1 MVLFWPFRPSSTI
14 SFCFSISRLTRSYHH
29 QNMGNKKQYTG
40 PRRPPANKE
49 KRPPITH
56 FLCIPLVNAA
66 SLPQLE
72 TSIATFKAALPPA
85 PQPPQNE
92 LPSRKPVV
100 ERPLIPLGAIRP
112 VGTLHLTLGVMSL
125 PTQQRLDDAI
135 QLLQSL
141 DLVSMARE
149 AERSARRR
157 QTTKD
162 RSQPATSQADN
173 DSIDNPSP
181 FTISLESLSAIPR
194 ARAATV
200 LHAAPVDPSSRLYP
214 FCEMLRGKF
223 LEAGFLQAEVKKD
236 KRLEGSPQQQ
246 SAQQEQTQQ
255 QATQRETNQQ
265 QQQQQQQ
272 SDIDN
277 QPPAEPKPKLRPLLL
292 HATVV
297 NTIYIKGRQQS
308 SERGPNGKN
317 RRNQYTFDA
326 RDILAH
332 YRDYYVDSNRVTP
345 RSNTIAVQTPALEA
359 GPHEGAPQ
367 AGSDDEE
374 ISAVSSRQEKF
385 PFVWA
390 RNLPL
395 ESVCICEMGA
405 KKLDRENDPD
415 GMNARLGEKYKVVA
429 ERRLNFR
436 FEGTGS

>member
-1 MVLFWPFRPSSTI
+1 
-14 SFCFSISRLTRSYHH
+14 
-29 QNMGNKKQYTG
+29 MGNKKQYPG
-40 PRRPPANKE
+40 PRRPPASKE

-72 TSIATFKAALPPA
+72 SSIATFKAALPLA
-85 PQPPQNE
+85 PQPPPDE

-100 ERPLIPLGAIRP
+100 ERPLIPHGAIRP

-125 PTQQRLDDAI
+125 PTQQRLDEAI
-135 QLLQSL
+135 ELLRSL
-141 DLVSMARE
+141 DLASMARE

-157 QTTKD
+157 QITKNE
-162 RSQPATSQADN
+162 SQPATSQADS
-173 DSIDNPSP
+173 DTIDTPSP

-200 LHAAPVDPSSRLYP
+200 LHAAPVDTSSRLYP
-214 FCEMLRGKF
+214 FCEMLRDKF

-236 KRLEGSPQQQ
+236 KKLEGSPQQQ
-246 SAQQEQTQQ
+246 SPQQEPTP
-255 QATQRETNQQ
+255 
-265 QQQQQQQ
+265 QQQQ
-272 SDIDN
+272 SDIRN
-277 QPPAEPKPKLRPLLL
+277 QPPTEPKPKLRPLLL

-317 RRNQYTFDA
+317 RRNQYSFDA

-332 YRDYYVDSNRVTP
+332 YRDYYVDGNRVTP
-345 RSNTIAVQTPALEA
+345 RTNTVVAQTPVVDA
-359 GPHEGAPQ
+359 GPHENAPQ
-367 AGSDDEE
+367 GGSDDEE
-374 ISAVSSRQEKF
+374 ASAVSSRQEKF

-429 ERRLNFR
+429 ERRLDFGST
-436 FEGTGS
+436 GTGS